1 MLRRRSNQAPK
12 MGTILVAAL
21 LTVFAAL
28 VFFTV
33 LLPGTIAGF
42 ASGTLALYAAI
53 AAFVILLLG
62 IFLEGV

>member
-1 MLRRRSNQAPK
+1 MARRRSNQAPK

-28 VFFTV
+28 VFFTS
-33 LLPGTIAGF
+33 LLPAAIAGI
-42 ASGTLALYAAI
+42 ASVTLALYAAI

-62 IFLEGV
+62 VFVEGI

>member
-1 MLRRRSNQAPK
+1 MRRRSQWAPRT
-12 MGTILVAAL
+12 GTIAVAAV

-28 VFFTV
+28 VFFTN

-42 ASGTLALYAAI
+42 ATATLALYAAV

-62 IFLEGV
+62 IFVKGV